1 MILDKESLQRLWNN
15 EIEYDIHR
23 GNETRY
29 VGFLYLK
36 VTHRLKEI

>member
-36 VTHRLKEI
+36 ATQRLKKV